1 MVAKETNFLK
11 IICTGI
17 DKYENEYENEN
28 ENMKTK
34 KFSSLWNHVKSLST
48 AKFIYTKFILTP
60 PRFSSFWIWILKIAY
75 LLK

>member
-11 IICTGI
+11 IFCTGI

-34 KFSSLWNHVKSLST
+34 KFSLFGNRKSGELQYLQSFLIRNLSGHVL
-48 AKFIYTKFILTP
+48 
-60 PRFSSFWIWILKIAY
+60 SSFISFAHFFD
-75 LLK
+75 